1 MTEDNAEIA
10 DTGNAAEASLIASTV
25 LSVVRER
32 SISSAY
38 GLYMKML
45 QDSGCDELPPYEDF
59 FAPCVEKRLK
69 LDIEE
74 RLGKGALNL
83 PLYSGE
89 GDLFSQLSRLL
100 VLCNETLSKKTPE
113 LINEANKKIG
123 ALDFPHQANNNEYIR
138 HLRNAV
144 LHGHFEV
151 SANENIPFENILHF
165 WDEKNGNETG
175 NFFFNAESLNA
186 VIDILLNDVCLA
198 YLNEI
203 GWTLE

>member
-1 MTEDNAEIA
+1 M
-10 DTGNAAEASLIASTV
+10 
-25 LSVVRER
+25 
-32 SISSAY
+32 
-38 GLYMKML
+38 
-45 QDSGCDELPPYEDF
+45 
-59 FAPCVEKRLK
+59 
-69 LDIEE
+69 
-74 RLGKGALNL
+74 
-83 PLYSGE
+83 
-89 GDLFSQLSRLL
+89 
-100 VLCNETLSKKTPE
+100 
-113 LINEANKKIG
+113 
-123 ALDFPHQANNNEYIR
+123 
-138 HLRNAV
+138 